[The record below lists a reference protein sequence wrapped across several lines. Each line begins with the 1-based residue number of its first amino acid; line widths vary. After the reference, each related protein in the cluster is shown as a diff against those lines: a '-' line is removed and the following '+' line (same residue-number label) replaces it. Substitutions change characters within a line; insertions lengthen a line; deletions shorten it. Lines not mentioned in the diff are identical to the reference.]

1 MLTMTLKRHFLQPSI
16 GKMFLRMSFEV
27 EGVFNGQYD
36 DVLRIEMGE
45 LLFYLTVS
53 NLTSV
58 NGSITS

>member
-45 LLFYLTVS
+45 LLL
-53 NLTSV
+53 
-58 NGSITS
+58 